1 MEETV
6 GMTVAMNE
14 ILKDASRS
22 GNALKSISVNLAG
35 MKASAKDGTLSLNKT
50 AMTLKE
56 IAGIEVLD
64 KQTGEIKDM
73 YQVMEELYGKWGQ
86 LNKQQRAGLS
96 EAIAGKTQ
104 QNAFQ
109 ALMSNWKKARK
120 LVDDYNNGLT
130 IGSAQKE
137 NLAFLDSIHGK
148 LNAIKEN
155 LKSVANSIISSEFAK
170 GFLDV
175 IEKITA
181 KIADFAKTDFGKIA
195 IPFTILTATLTPLIG
210 LLAKLSGVGKLTS
223 ALTGIAS
230 TAGGVS
236 ATATAVGSIGASA
249 SGSTGLIG
257 TLAGALGGVSACTAG
272 LVAVGV
278 AVAGIGIAV
287 GDSTSALS
295 YLQRELGLIGTAIS
309 GLCEMINGA
318 FQLTFGTLW
327 ENVKGIGKGL
337 VALFTGDWSSID
349 DIFMET
355 MANVR
360 TNVSEAMSDIGMSTT
375 RGLKTMQNLTRE
387 ELSGVTSIFENEF
400 KNLPKLTRE
409 GVDETSKIFAEKIST
424 MSGEQINVMRGMGG
438 EIGSTLF
445 HGIHECMGEM
455 AMEGQFSKNLIT
467 LLQSG
472 LLDSGEIEKL
482 INTYNSQLEKC
493 VKDSSSNF
501 KQTGTD
507 MFNQMKE
514 GLTSG
519 NWKDALSDISSDI
532 DSWSNEMLDKQRSF
546 GEEWATLLDGVT
558 EDMSKNEMF
567 QKMYDNI
574 DEFIEEGK
582 MEEFVD
588 GLRKSQQEA
597 HKIIGEMAED
607 IGEGAEKTK
616 EELQSVYENLDVD
629 TRVKLKMEFEGVEE
643 SQLANIHT
651 ILGQFSEG
659 IQVKLKGEGFKEVL
673 AESKDTA
680 DLLSKLKEPQLIEL
694 MMNTEFAGS
703 LTPEELEIAIKRLPD
718 ETIVDILSQTKF
730 LDDMTPEQLAMW
742 LNELPEE
749 TRADVVSSL
758 IEKGRRTPEQLA
770 EALST
775 LPDKKIAELI
785 LEMKE
790 SGKYTPEKIQEII
803 EYLPPEVRTVVEAL
817 VEGYDTVE
825 QFKEDIEKLPTDNKV
840 NIEVTETNP
849 GKAKEVKQ
857 EIIEVPNKKD
867 AIVNVLFG
875 DGSGLEKGK
884 ETENLPNSKDV
895 TVNTPTGDTSGL
907 DAVEEAEKKEDVDI
921 KVNVKQGD
929 TSFWDGLG
937 AWLKSKAQQNEQ
949 TITIKA
955 KVGEV
960 DTSSTA
966 KIKIDPIKI
975 DAKTNA
981 VDAQTITSF
990 KADPITIE
998 AKVGT
1003 VDTSALTNITPPTIT
1018 ITANVTGANLVTA
1031 LKTSITSIQSKTVNV
1046 TANVVGANL
1055 VTTLKTSIAS
1065 IQSKAVNVT
1074 VSAVG
1079 ANSVTALNSAINS
1092 LQGKT
1097 VTVNVI
1103 AEGAT
1108 GIAKLISS
1116 IAGVNAKQVTV
1127 VARVTG
1133 TNQVNALTSAI
1144 NKVKSKSVKI
1154 TASVS
1159 GTSAVNSLASAI
1171 ANVRSK
1177 TVKVNVN
1184 RSITTTTQ
1192 TVGASVSEA
1201 SYTPSPTS
1209 LLTSD
1214 IVSASNGIAPL
1225 DIPVTASASASTG
1238 NLFDLKKMLP
1248 SLDFDVNMFKNLE
1261 EALKRIGNQLDFIN
1275 EKSEA
1280 SFGKEKI
1287 NLLQQQI
1294 PLLREQQKIQ
1304 ESIAKN
1310 ERNQNSE
1317 LIKWLTNK
1325 GFTFDNLGNISNY
1338 SDKLLAM
1345 EQNVDS
1351 LKKKYDTLN
1360 DAEKKNESAVKSA
1373 QKAYDSAN
1381 ETLSKTKD
1389 YLEEYFTTNNE
1400 EVIEASK
1407 KWWEYENQISE
1418 TTSTIRELMNLPLEN
1433 KISAIVDEIDFL
1445 DSKINGLEG
1454 KDKIQYFEEQN
1465 KLYKQQQQLLHA
1477 LAEQMR
1483 KQLVTLNPL
1492 SEEYAELQSE
1502 IKGLSAE
1509 WWDLQD
1515 SIADNKLEIFEE
1527 QNKSVRNEIQ
1537 QITDEIDFL
1546 DSKINALEGNNKIQ
1560 YLEEQNRLYKQ
1571 QQKTLHTLA
1580 EQMRKQLKTLD
1591 PLSEEYADMQSEIKD
1606 LSTEWWKLEQASEEV
1621 CDLIREIVIQQQL
1634 FTSTNEIKA
1643 LNQEYEQLSSTLDI
1657 INNKLEFAYGTD
1669 KLKLM
1674 NDSIEIMNKQLKI
1687 QSDVIS
1693 SVNKQVGVYQ
1703 GALEGFG
1710 FKFDDIGNIVNLT
1723 EQMELF
1729 RNSDNLED
1737 VEKLIEKY
1745 IDSQDELRGIIKDY
1759 SDLENAIRDVYKE
1772 QLEVTKDIESE
1783 ITKIIEKEA
1792 DKRKKEIE
1800 NYTES
1805 RIELLKEEQKAYLEM
1820 RDEQDY
1826 KKTTQNQL
1834 DEIEALRKQ
1843 IEIAKRDTSLSG
1855 QKRLTELTKQLA
1867 EAEKELAEVTQ
1878 DKIDKDYENNISSE
1892 IEKLEK
1898 EQDAILKSLE
1908 EQFSEVNISKMVANA
1923 LATGVIEINGEVQTL
1938 QDALINSIN
1947 DSVEGYSVMSDIIK
1961 NELVSNLN
1969 VALETM
1975 KQMANIG
1982 EVLGLQNYNALSS
1995 SAIELIGIP
2004 SYGGSGNTIT
2014 VGDTHLVINGNVSED
2029 VISDIEELINQKNNE
2044 MLNKIT
2050 SSL

>member
-14 ILKDASRS
+14 VLQDASRS

-35 MKASAKDGTLSLNKT
+35 MKTSAKDGTLSLNKT
-50 AMTLKE
+50 AMALKE

-86 LNKQQRAGLS
+86 LNEQQRAGLS

-109 ALMSNWKKARK
+109 ALMNNWEKARK

-210 LLAKLSGVGKLTS
+210 LLTKLSGIGKLTS

-445 HGIHECMGEM
+445 QGIHEGMGEM

-482 INTYNSQLEKC
+482 ISTYNSQLEKC

-501 KQTGTD
+501 KQAGTD

-519 NWKDALSDISSDI
+519 NWKDALGDISSDI

-558 EDMSKNEMF
+558 EDMSKDEMF

-574 DEFIEEGK
+574 DEFIEAGK
-582 MEEFVD
+582 MEEFID

-616 EELQSVYENLDVD
+616 EELQSVYENLDMD
-629 TRVKLKMEFEGVEE
+629 TRVKLKMEFEGVAET
-643 SQLANIHT
+643 QLANIHT
-651 ILGQFSEG
+651 ILGQFSEE
-659 IQVKLKGEGFKEVL
+659 IQVKLKGEGFKDVL

-680 DLLSKLKEPQLIEL
+680 DFLSKLKEPQLIEL
-694 MMNTEFAGS
+694 MMNTEFVGG

-730 LDDMTPEQLAMW
+730 LNNMTPEQLAMW

-749 TRADVVSSL
+749 TRADVVSNL
-758 IEKGRRTPEQLA
+758 IEKGKRTPEQLA

-825 QFKEDIEKLPTDNKV
+825 QFKEDIEELPTDNKV

-849 GKAKEVKQ
+849 GKAEEVKQ

-884 ETENLPNSKDV
+884 ETENLSNSKDI
-895 TVNTPTGDTSGL
+895 TVDIPIDDTSGL
-907 DAVEEAEKKEDVDI
+907 DAVKEAEEKEDIDV

-937 AWLKSKAQQNEQ
+937 SWLKSIAQQNEQ

-981 VDAQTITSF
+981 VDARTITSF

-1003 VDTSALTNITPPTIT
+1003 VDTSALTNINPSPIIMTARVGYVDLSAISSIKPSPII
-1018 ITANVTGANLVTA
+1018 ITANSSNAMTKITNVKNGLNSIPKTTTVKILADSSNA
-1031 LKTSITSIQSKTVNV
+1031 MLKIKNV
-1046 TANVVGANL
+1046 TAGLKSIPKTTTVKILADSSNAMAKITNVKNALSG
-1055 VTTLKTSIAS
+1055 LK
-1065 IQSKAVNVT
+1065 SKTISLNVN
-1074 VSAVG
+1074 
-1079 ANSVTALNSAINS
+1079 
-1092 LQGKT
+1092 KT
-1097 VTVNVI
+1097 VT
-1103 AEGAT
+1103 EQ
-1108 GIAKLISS
+1108 S
-1116 IAGVNAKQVTV
+1116 IP
-1127 VARVTG
+1127 
-1133 TNQVNALTSAI
+1133 
-1144 NKVKSKSVKI
+1144 
-1154 TASVS
+1154 ASVS
-1159 GTSAVNSLASAI
+1159 
-1171 ANVRSK
+1171 
-1177 TVKVNVN
+1177 
-1184 RSITTTTQ
+1184 
-1192 TVGASVSEA
+1192 SVSEA

-1214 IVSASNGIAPL
+1214 IVSASNGITPL
-1225 DIPVTASASASTG
+1225 DIPVTASASTG

-1287 NLLQQQI
+1287 SLLQQQI
-1294 PLLREQQKIQ
+1294 PLLRQQQKIQ
-1304 ESIAKN
+1304 EDIAKN

-1317 LIKWLTNK
+1317 LSKWLSNQGFVFNNVGDITNY
-1325 GFTFDNLGNISNY
+1325 N
-1338 SDKLLAM
+1338 DKLLSM
-1345 EQNVDS
+1345 EKNVES
-1351 LKKKYDTLN
+1351 LKKKYDALN
-1360 DAEKKNESAVKSA
+1360 DAENKNESAVKSA
-1373 QKAYDSAN
+1373 QKAYDDAS
-1381 ETLSKTKD
+1381 ETLTTTKK
-1389 YLEEYFTTNNE
+1389 YLEEYFNTNNE
-1400 EVIEASK
+1400 EIIEASK
-1407 KWWEYENQISE
+1407 KWWEYENQINE
-1418 TTSTIRELMNLPLEN
+1418 VTSTIRELMNLQLEN
-1433 KISAIVDEIDFL
+1433 KISAITDEIDFL
-1445 DSKINGLEG
+1445 NSKINGLNG
-1454 KDKIQYFEEQN
+1454 KDRIQYFEEQN
-1465 KLYKQQQQLLHA
+1465 KLYEQQQQLLHA

-1483 KQLVTLNPL
+1483 SQLATLNPL
-1492 SEEYAELQSE
+1492 SEEYAELQSK
-1502 IKGLSAE
+1502 IKGLSTE

-1515 SIADNKLEIFEE
+1515 SIANNKLKIFEE
-1527 QNKSVRNEIQ
+1527 QNKGVRNEIQ
-1537 QITDEIDFL
+1537 KLTDEIDFL
-1546 DSKINALEGNNKIQ
+1546 DSKINALEGNDKIQ

-1571 QQKTLHTLA
+1571 QQEALHVLA
-1580 EQMRKQLKTLD
+1580 EQMRKQLETLD
-1591 PLSEEYADMQSEIKD
+1591 PLSEEYADIQSKIKD
-1606 LSTEWWKLEQASEEV
+1606 LSTEWWKLEQSSEEV

-1634 FTSTNEIKA
+1634 FTSTNKIKA
-1643 LNQEYEQLSSTLDI
+1643 LNQEYRQLSSTLDI
-1657 INNKLEFAYGTD
+1657 INNELEFAYGTD

-1674 NDSIEIMNKQLKI
+1674 SDSIEIMNKQLKI

-1693 SVNKQVGVYQ
+1693 SVKEQVGVYQ

-1710 FKFDDIGNIVNLT
+1710 FKFDDTGNIVNLT
-1723 EQMELF
+1723 GQMELF
-1729 RNSDNLED
+1729 RNSDDLED
-1737 VEKLIEKY
+1737 VEELVEKY
-1745 IDSQDELRGIIKDY
+1745 IDSQDELRDIIKDY
-1759 SDLENAIRDVYKE
+1759 SDLENAIKDAYKE

-1783 ITKIIEKEA
+1783 ITKVIEKEA

-1800 NYTES
+1800 DYTES
-1805 RIELLKEEQKAYLEM
+1805 RIKLLKEEQKAYLEM

-1834 DEIEALRKQ
+1834 DEIEALREQ

-1855 QKRLTELTKQLA
+1855 QKRLTELTKQLI
-1867 EAEKELAEVTQ
+1867 EAEKELADVTQ
-1878 DKIDKDYENNISSE
+1878 DKIDKDYEKNINSE

-1898 EQDAILKSLE
+1898 EQEALLKSLE
-1908 EQFSEVNISKMVANA
+1908 EQFSEVNIGKMVANA

-1938 QDALINSIN
+1938 QDTLINSIN
-1947 DSVEGYSVMSDIIK
+1947 DSAEGYSIMSDIIK
-1961 NELVSNLN
+1961 NELVANLN

-1975 KQMANIG
+1975 KQMENIG

-1995 SAIELIGIP
+1995 SVIELIGIP

-2014 VGDTHLVINGNVSED
+2014 VGDTHLVINGSVSAD
-2029 VISDIEELINQKNNE
+2029 VISDIEELIDQKNNE